1 MPDSLF
7 GLAKIH
13 VRQDKYQ
20 QALPEIDRAERLAP
34 DSQNV
39 HFMRGRILMKLGRRE
54 EAQKEMLAAK
64 KLIDTSRD
72 QEKERR
78 ATDDEKEG
86 RAMDDDRVRNPE
98 LAEPPQ

>member
-1 MPDSLF
+1 
-7 GLAKIH
+7 
-13 VRQDKYQ
+13 
-20 QALPEIDRAERLAP
+20 
-34 DSQNV
+34 
-39 HFMRGRILMKLGRRE
+39 
-54 EAQKEMLAAK
+54 MLAAK